1 MHRSYVFS
9 ERTPARGEKGREHAQ
24 NVRRARTV
32 ALARLRH
39 PSAQMSADLAF
50 KGFSPLP
57 RPSNGRSK
65 ENIEDRGIA
74 TDRDRA
80 SFVGSPLAPG

>member
-57 RPSNGRSK
+57 SNGRSK